1 MIYERMQKQIKEA
14 MLTKNTDSRDVLKQV
29 QMKVQAY
36 VKENKVEITDEV
48 VFDSIRKEL
57 KQLNQTKTSLGDK
70 TDCSLYKSTNYKIS
84 VLEDYL
90 PKQLSREEC
99 MVEVKSV
106 LSGLSEDMPKGTKI
120 GTVMK
125 SLKGKADNKLIK
137 ECLDSLL

>member
-14 MLTKNTDSRDVLKQV
+14 MLTKNTDLRDVLKQV

-36 VKENKVEITDEV
+36 VKENKVEIADEV

-57 KQLNQTKTSLGDK
+57 KQLNQTKTALGGK

-84 VLEDYL
+84 VLEGYL

-99 MVEVKSV
+99 MVEVKSA
-106 LSGLSEDMPKGTKI
+106 LSGLSEDMPKGAKI